1 MSLSIALSAATSSLR
16 TIQTNLAVASSNI
29 ANSDTDGYS
38 VKSTV
43 QSNTVSSGQG
53 TGVTIKAIQSRVDAS
68 LVRTI
73 VGAAATSGA
82 AATTTEYLQSLS
94 DALGTLSGSGSGG
107 QSLSSAVADA
117 VAALEELA
125 STPESTTLKTQA
137 VMAFDDAASALRTT
151 SATVQSLRQ
160 DADSGIEEAVASV
173 NDILTQLSALNDS
186 VVRAR
191 LAGQPTADL
200 DDQRNSL
207 LQSLSGYMDI
217 TYFSDSTG
225 AIKVYT
231 GTGEPLLT
239 SVIHPLSYESASGVD
254 AGTTYPGGFSGI
266 MLNGKD
272 ITTTLKSG
280 SVAALVTM
288 RDTTLPAFQAE
299 LDSQAASLMD
309 TLNSL
314 HNGSTAVPAPSSLTG
329 TVTGLS
335 GTDSLSGSGTLRVVV
350 SDSSAATVSALDIDL
365 SAVATVDDLLTQLN
379 SISGLSASLDSAGR
393 LVVQATGSGTGV
405 SLSGGT
411 LDGEG
416 ASARFGLNDLLTGT
430 GATDIAVRA
439 NILSSPSLLATG
451 SVSTASSLAAGDVAV
466 TGGSGDPAQAMADAL
481 AKADIS
487 TAAADLVAS
496 VGTLLTQAKAS
507 QTAAET
513 TLTTLTDRFSSK
525 YGVNVDEE
533 SARITDLEN
542 AYSASAQIISAV
554 NQMFESL
561 LQAVK

>member
-160 DADSGIEEAVASV
+160 DADSGIEEAVASI

-186 VVRAR
+186 VVRTR

-225 AIKVYT
+225 ATKVYT

-314 HNGSTAVPAPSSLTG
+314 HNGSTAVPAPSGLTG
-329 TVTGLS
+329 TVPVFAASGGGGLTLRA
-335 GTDSLSGSGTLRVVV
+335 GGEGSGRSPLFHAIPADAKSPPAGVVPLFETRA
-350 SDSSAATVSALDIDL
+350 SDRGRR
-365 SAVATVDDLLTQLN
+365 LLTTRPE
-379 SISGLSASLDSAGR
+379 GDAAKPVC
-393 LVVQATGSGTGV
+393 LVWPAPV
-405 SLSGGT
+405 
-411 LDGEG
+411 
-416 ASARFGLNDLLTGT
+416 
-430 GATDIAVRA
+430 AVRVPA
-439 NILSSPSLLATG
+439 PAE
-451 SVSTASSLAAGDVAV
+451 AG
-466 TGGSGDPAQAMADAL
+466 Q
-481 AKADIS
+481 
-487 TAAADLVAS
+487 
-496 VGTLLTQAKAS
+496 Q
-507 QTAAET
+507 
-513 TLTTLTDRFSSK
+513 
-525 YGVNVDEE
+525 
-533 SARITDLEN
+533 
-542 AYSASAQIISAV
+542 
-554 NQMFESL
+554 
-561 LQAVK
+561 

>member
-82 AATTTEYLQSLS
+82 AATTTDYLQSLS

-160 DADSGIEEAVASV
+160 DADSGIEEAVASI

-186 VVRAR
+186 VVRTR

-225 AIKVYT
+225 ATKVYT

-254 AGTTYPGGFSGI
+254 AGTTYPGGFS
-266 MLNGKD
+266 
-272 ITTTLKSG
+272 
-280 SVAALVTM
+280 
-288 RDTTLPAFQAE
+288 
-299 LDSQAASLMD
+299 
-309 TLNSL
+309 
-314 HNGSTAVPAPSSLTG
+314 
-329 TVTGLS
+329 
-335 GTDSLSGSGTLRVVV
+335 
-350 SDSSAATVSALDIDL
+350 
-365 SAVATVDDLLTQLN
+365 
-379 SISGLSASLDSAGR
+379 
-393 LVVQATGSGTGV
+393 
-405 SLSGGT
+405 
-411 LDGEG
+411 
-416 ASARFGLNDLLTGT
+416 
-430 GATDIAVRA
+430 
-439 NILSSPSLLATG
+439 
-451 SVSTASSLAAGDVAV
+451 
-466 TGGSGDPAQAMADAL
+466 
-481 AKADIS
+481 
-487 TAAADLVAS
+487 
-496 VGTLLTQAKAS
+496 
-507 QTAAET
+507 
-513 TLTTLTDRFSSK
+513 
-525 YGVNVDEE
+525 
-533 SARITDLEN
+533 
-542 AYSASAQIISAV
+542 
-554 NQMFESL
+554 
-561 LQAVK
+561 